1 MRVIAGKVGVLR
13 RPDARQL
20 RFGRRPLGLFFI
32 DPVLKLLLLILR
44 SGFQFALQGSNLGI
58 QRGDFSFFR
67 LLLLLQ
73 VLPARIVF
81 KASRSAFQRL
91 IIGIL
96 RRPQGILGIVD
107 ILLQRLFIAADLLE
121 GGFGGLP

>member
-1 MRVIAGKVGVLR
+1 MQV
-13 RPDARQL
+13 
-20 RFGRRPLGLFFI
+20 
-32 DPVLKLLLLILR
+32 
-44 SGFQFALQGSNLGI
+44 SYLGI

-73 VLPARIVF
+73 VLPARIALQ
-81 KASRSAFQRL
+81 ASRSAFQRL

-96 RRPQGILGIVD
+96 RRRQGILGIGD
-107 ILLQRLFIAADLLE
+107 ILLQRLFIAADLPE

>member
-1 MRVIAGKVGVLR
+1 MRVVGGEISILR

-32 DPVLKLLLLILR
+32 DPVLKLLLLNLR
-44 SGFQFALQGSNLGI
+44 GGFQFALQVSYLGI

-73 VLPARIVF
+73 VLPAGIF
-81 KASRSAFQRL
+81 AEASRSARQRL
-91 IIGIL
+91 IIGSL
-96 RRPQGILGIVD
+96 RRRQGILGIGD
-107 ILLQRLFIAADLLE
+107 ILPQRGFTAADLLE
-121 GGFGGLP
+121 GGFGGLQ